1 MVHVS
6 CEWVTSHITE
16 SRTRIRHH
24 HRYALLIH
32 MYIYTFTYVDMTH
45 SHETPYIATSHH
57 ERGTWLIHMRHDSSR
72 WDMTPS
78 HDTPFTW
85 LPLTLMNGGHDSFI
99 WDMTPLYET
108 WLFHMTPP
116 TLRRH
121 TWMRYVWCEWVMSHM
136 TESCLIW
143 LSHVSYDWV
152 MSHMTESCLIWLS
165 HVSHDRVMN
174 AHHTT
179 NPEKR
184 PILSVYLAS
193 SIYACIDIHLEKSPV
208 YLSPSLVSTLSL
220 DDR

>member
-1 MVHVS
+1 
-6 CEWVTSHITE
+6 
-16 SRTRIRHH
+16 
-24 HRYALLIH
+24 
-32 MYIYTFTYVDMTH
+32 
-45 SHETPYIATSHH
+45 
-57 ERGTWLIHMRHDSSR
+57 MRH
-72 WDMTPS
+72 P
-78 HDTPFTW
+78 
-85 LPLTLMNGGHDSFI
+85 TLLRHIMSGGHDSFI
-99 WDMTPLYET
+99 WDTTPLDETWLLHMTPPSHDSPSHSWTGDMTHSYET
-108 WLFHMTPP
+108 WLLYM
-116 TLRRH
+116 RH
-121 TWMRYVWCEWVMSHM
+121 DFFTWHPLHCDVTHECVMSDANESCLIWLSHVSYDWVMSHM

-152 MSHMTESCLIWLS
+152 MSHMTESCLTWQS

-193 SIYACIDIHLEKSPV
+193 RIYACIDIHLEKSPV